1 MATLL
6 DVKCVYFSSEH
17 LWADFFYSKP
27 ETRILK
33 TNSTANDAPATFL
46 FFFFVQK
53 LNS

>member
-1 MATLL
+1 MLNVFTFQVSTYGLI
-6 DVKCVYFSSEH
+6 
-17 LWADFFYSKP
+17 FFYSKP
-27 ETRILK
+27 ETRIFK